1 MIHTSQTKPAMLNKG
16 FWRYEPANLF
26 PQKRFLAAGGKIN
39 TIFLLFT
46 IMIAIGLKYHYS
58 QASTE
63 NLNWIL
69 SPTVGFVE
77 QLSGITFEKEAHSG
91 FISKTHHF
99 IIAKSCA
106 GINFLIIVFCMLIFS
121 RIQQIKAVG
130 VWAKIFFF
138 IKNGITAYF
147 LTIMANAGRIIV
159 AIYLLKTD
167 IYSDSGWLSWERLH
181 RIEGTAL
188 YFSFLCLLYFGI
200 VRRVNKNIAHYHGEI
215 KKEKSLWIYPGKTPL
230 FWYLLVTLLVPLIR
244 RSLKGNLSGFFE
256 HSIVVIII
264 SISILLLFFLIR
276 SMVRR
281 VRNSF

>member
-1 MIHTSQTKPAMLNKG
+1 MEITTALKKIRKPSLVD
-16 FWRYEPANLF
+16 
-26 PQKRFLAAGGKIN
+26 
-39 TIFLLFT
+39 TIIILFT

-77 QLSGITFEKEAHSG
+77 QLSGITFEKETHTG

-121 RIQQIKAVG
+121 RVQQIKPVG
-130 VWAKIFFF
+130 AGAKSLFF
-138 IKNGITAYF
+138 IKSVITAYF
-147 LTIMANAGRIIV
+147 LTIIVNALRIIV
-159 AIYLLKTD
+159 AIYLFETD
-167 IYSDSGWLSWERLH
+167 IYSDSGWLTRERLH

-188 YFSFLCLLYFGI
+188 YFFFLCLLYFGI
-200 VRRVNKNIAHYHGEI
+200 VRRFNKNRTHYHGEI
-215 KKEKSLWIYPGKTPL
+215 KKEKSLWFSTGKTPL
-230 FWYLLVTLLVPLIR
+230 SWYLLVTLLVPLIR
-244 RSLKGNLSGFFE
+244 RSLNGNLSGFFE

-264 SISILLLFFLIR
+264 PITILLLFFLLKSI
-276 SMVRR
+276 VRR
-281 VRNSF
+281 VKDRLTVYEKEKR

>member
-1 MIHTSQTKPAMLNKG
+1 MRNNG
-16 FWRYEPANLF
+16 FWRCRNIL
-26 PQKRFLAAGGKIN
+26 PQKWFLAAGGTTN

-46 IMIAIGLKYHYS
+46 IIIAIGLKYHYS

-77 QLSGITFEKEAHSG
+77 QLSGITFEKESHSG

-121 RIQQIKAVG
+121 RIQQIKPLGVG
-130 VWAKIFFF
+130 VKILFF
-138 IKNGITAYF
+138 IKSVIAAYF
-147 LTIMANAGRIIV
+147 LTLIVNALRISV
-159 AIYLLKTD
+159 AIYLFESD
-167 IYSDSGWLSWERLH
+167 IYSDGGWLTRERLH
-181 RIEGTAL
+181 RVEGTAF
-188 YFSFLCLLYFGI
+188 YFFFLCLLYFGI
-200 VRRVNKNIAHYHGEI
+200 VKRVNKNRAHYHGET
-215 KKEKSLWIYPGKTPL
+215 KKEKSLWSSTGKTPL